1 MFERY
6 TERAR
11 RVLFFARYEASQLGS
26 ISIETEHLLLGLIR
40 EGKGL
45 TSRIFARSHL
55 SLESIRKEIEG
66 RTVFREKVSTSVEIP
81 FSAETKR
88 VLQFAAEEADRLLH
102 NYIGTEHLL
111 LGILREE
118 RSVAATILM
127 EKGMRLNTVRED
139 IVALLNEKTT
149 LTRVKETPL
158 LAEFSRDLT
167 EAAMKNQLDPLVG
180 RHIEIERV
188 QQVLCRRTKNN
199 AVLIGEPGVGKTAIV
214 EGLAQK
220 IVYGDVPHFLADK
233 RLLALDISLIVAG
246 TKYRGQ
252 FEERLKAIM
261 KELTE
266 NPNIIVFIDELH
278 TLVGAGSAEGSLDA
292 ANILKPALSR
302 GEIRCIGATTPS
314 EYRKYIEKDRS
325 LERRF
330 QAIKVDPPN
339 ERETIEVLMG
349 VKDRYETFHHVE
361 YTTEAIEAAV
371 YQSSRY
377 ITDRFLPD
385 KAIDLVDEAGARAK
399 LREAG
404 YSEEFGEINRSIR
417 VAVEQMETAVSEK
430 NFEKAQFYRE
440 QEVQARENLQFVRE
454 KFDVKSST
462 RRVVVGKGEIDEVV
476 SKWTGVP
483 LTSINQDEGDKLLHM
498 EDALHNRVISQDAAI
513 SALSRAIRRSRAG
526 LKSPNRPVGSFIFLG
541 PTGVGKT
548 ELARAIA
555 NFLFGSDHALIRFDM
570 SEYMEKHSVSKLI
583 GSPPGYVGH
592 EEGGQLTEKVKRNP
606 YSVVLLDEVE
616 KAHPDLFNILLQVFE
631 DGHLTDGLGNRVNF
645 KNTIIIM
652 TSNIG
657 ARFIQKKAS
666 LGFQSADSG
675 VISPQRQRHGARRGE
690 EDVQPG
696 VHQPHRRDHRLRG
709 ALGRRPPDHHQ
720 AAREAGERQPGRPPA
735 PPRARAG
742 SHRLDHRADVQ
753 GSLVRRP
760 SAAPRDPALY
770 RGSAV
775 RGAHP
780 RAPQGGR
787 HPGVPRCGEPGVPSG
802 RRDRE
807 RPPAGLTRLRM
818 GGPCHGYGAASA
830 RPLGSLA
837 RLRSSKL
844 MAWPLPGPSVRA
856 AAGRSQ
862 PPIMRVFALLLVAL
876 AAAGEVRAQT
886 PPAGTPVRPGPVR
899 RRRAIFPRRS
909 AARPSRRPAGCPRPA
924 PARSSTRSCSAS
936 RSRAEAP

>member
-45 TSRIFARSHL
+45 TSRIFSRSHL
-55 SLESIRKEIEG
+55 SLENIRKEIEG

-81 FSAETKR
+81 FSTETKR

-118 RSVAATILM
+118 RSVASVVLS

-139 IVALLNEKTT
+139 IVQLLNEKTT
-149 LTRVKETPL
+149 VNRARETPL
-158 LAEFSRDLT
+158 LAEFSRDLSD
-167 EAAMKNQLDPLVG
+167 AAAKKNLDPLVG
-180 RHIEIERV
+180 RSLELDRV
-188 QQVLCRRTKNN
+188 QQVLCRRSKNN

-214 EGLAQK
+214 EGLAQR
-220 IVYGDVPHFLADK
+220 VACGDIPHFLADK

-261 KELTE
+261 KELAD

-314 EYRKYIEKDRS
+314 DFRKYIEKDRS

-330 QAIKVDPPN
+330 QAIKVEPPS
-339 ERETIEVLMG
+339 ETESLEILNG
-349 VKDRYETFHHVE
+349 VKEKYESFHHVA
-361 YTTEAIEAAV
+361 YSVDAIEAAV

-404 YSEEFGEINRSIR
+404 YREEFGEVNKSIR
-417 VAVEQMETAVSEK
+417 VAVEKMENATAQKDYER
-430 NFEKAQFYRE
+430 AQFFRE
-440 QEVQARENLQFVRE
+440 QEVLARENLQFIRE
-454 KFDVKSST
+454 KFDVKNGNNKALVS
-462 RRVVVGKGEIDEVV
+462 KQDIDEVV

-483 LTSINQDEGDKLLHM
+483 LASINQDESTKLLNM
-498 EDALHNRVISQDAAI
+498 EEELHKRVISQQLAI

-526 LKSPNRPVGSFIFLG
+526 LKSPDRPVGSFVFLG

-548 ELARAIA
+548 ELARALA
-555 NFLFGSDHALIRFDM
+555 NFLFGSDASLVRFDM

-592 EEGGQLTEKVKRNP
+592 EEGGQLTEKIKRHP
-606 YSVVLLDEVE
+606 YSVVLLDEIE

-631 DGHLTDGLGNRVNF
+631 DGHLTDGLGNRVDF
-645 KNTIIIM
+645 KNAIIIM

-657 ARFIQKKAS
+657 ARYIQKKAS
-666 LGFQSADSG
+666 VGFQSSDASE
-675 VISPQRQRHGARRGE
+675 VQRSVSEMVLGE
-690 EDVQPG
+690 VKRTFNPEFVNRVDEIIVFEALTDDDL
-696 VHQPHRRDHRLRG
+696 RKILAMLIDRLNENLVER
-709 ALGRRPPDHHQ
+709 ALSIRLTPEVVDWII
-720 AAREAGERQPGRPPA
+720 EAT
-735 PPRARAG
+735 
-742 SHRLDHRADVQ
+742 
-753 GSLVRRP
+753 
-760 SAAPRDPALY
+760 
-770 RGSAV
+770 
-775 RGAHP
+775 
-780 RAPQGGR
+780 
-787 HPGVPRCGEPGVPSG
+787 C
-802 RRDRE
+802 RDRS
-807 RPPAGLTRLRM
+807 
-818 GGPCHGYGAASA
+818 YGA
-830 RPLGSLA
+830 RPL
-837 RLRSSKL
+837 
-844 MAWPLPGPSVRA
+844 
-856 AAGRSQ
+856 
-862 PPIMRVFALLLVAL
+862 
-876 AAAGEVRAQT
+876 
-886 PPAGTPVRPGPVR
+886 
-899 RRRAIFPRRS
+899 RRAIQRYVEDPLSEELIRGWLESGEVEVYLDAGVVSYRS
-909 AARPSRRPAGCPRPA
+909 AGRELEGSRLV
-924 PARSSTRSCSAS
+924 
-936 RSRAEAP
+936 

>member
-55 SLESIRKEIEG
+55 SLENIRKEIEG

-81 FSAETKR
+81 FSTETKR
-88 VLQFAAEEADRLLH
+88 VLKFAAEEADRLLH

-118 RSVAATILM
+118 RSVGSTVLS

-139 IVALLNEKTT
+139 IVQLLNEKTT
-149 LTRVKETPL
+149 PTRVKETPL
-158 LAEFSRDLT
+158 LAEFSRDLSD
-167 EAAMKNQLDPLVG
+167 AAMKNSLDPLVG
-180 RHIEIERV
+180 RAVEVERI

-214 EGLAQK
+214 EGLAQR
-220 IVYGDVPHFLADK
+220 VVCGDVPHFLADK

-266 NPNIIVFIDELH
+266 NSNIIVFIDELH

-302 GEIRCIGATTPS
+302 GEIRCIGATTPA

-330 QAIKVDPPN
+330 QAVKVDPPSEVESLEILN
-339 ERETIEVLMG
+339 GVRE
-349 VKDRYETFHHVE
+349 RYESFHHVT
-361 YTTEAIEAAV
+361 YSAEAVEAAV

-404 YSEEFGEINRSIR
+404 YSEEFSEINKSIR
-417 VAVEQMETAVSEK
+417 VAVEQMENATAQKDYER
-430 NFEKAQFYRE
+430 AQFFRE
-440 QEVQARENLQFVRE
+440 QEVLARENLQFVRE
-454 KFDVKSST
+454 KFDVKNGSQK
-462 RRVVVGKGEIDEVV
+462 VKVGKQDIDEVV

-483 LTSINQDEGDKLLHM
+483 LTSINQDESAKLLNM
-498 EDALHNRVISQDAAI
+498 EEDLHKRVIRQERAI
-513 SALSRAIRRSRAG
+513 SALARAIRRSRAG
-526 LKSPNRPVGSFIFLG
+526 IKSPNRPVGSFVFLG

-548 ELARAIA
+548 ELARAVA
-555 NFLFGSDHALIRFDM
+555 NFLFGTDTALIRFDM

-592 EEGGQLTEKVKRNP
+592 EEGGQLTEKVKRHP
-606 YSVVLLDEVE
+606 YSVVLLDEIE

-657 ARFIQKKAS
+657 ARYIQKKAS
-666 LGFQSADSG
+666 VGFQSADAKE
-675 VISPQRQRHGARRGE
+675 IQRSVSEMVLGEVKRTFNPEFVNRVDEIIVFEALTDNDLRTIMGLLIDQLNENLVDRDLRVKLAPEVVDWIIEMTCEDRSYGARPLRRAIQRYVEDPLSEEVIRGN
-690 EDVQPG
+690 
-696 VHQPHRRDHRLRG
+696 L
-709 ALGRRPPDHHQ
+709 
-720 AAREAGERQPGRPPA
+720 EAGEVEVY
-735 PPRARAG
+735 
-742 SHRLDHRADVQ
+742 LD
-753 GSLVRRP
+753 GG
-760 SAAPRDPALY
+760 ALAY
-770 RGSAV
+770 RKSGQV
-775 RGAHP
+775 L
-780 RAPQGGR
+780 
-787 HPGVPRCGEPGVPSG
+787 EG
-802 RRDRE
+802 RR
-807 RPPAGLTRLRM
+807 
-818 GGPCHGYGAASA
+818 
-830 RPLGSLA
+830 LA
-837 RLRSSKL
+837 
-844 MAWPLPGPSVRA
+844 
-856 AAGRSQ
+856 
-862 PPIMRVFALLLVAL
+862 
-876 AAAGEVRAQT
+876 
-886 PPAGTPVRPGPVR
+886 
-899 RRRAIFPRRS
+899 
-909 AARPSRRPAGCPRPA
+909 
-924 PARSSTRSCSAS
+924 
-936 RSRAEAP
+936 